1 MPELRL
7 ASTIRCRWPKT
18 SNCGND
24 TSGDIWTLPPA
35 LVTEKWQLWNN
46 NDGFEQL
53 KSSESRSV
61 GPDLI
66 DFWRNCS
73 WPHTSNLRIFAH
85 QRKSENHCHC
95 HRTGA
100 QEKGHYE
107 KRPIFDTFVYNPF
120 ILYDHWPYQ
129 LEQILL
135 IWYLSQAFSFIRNDI
150 LMKLT
155 QNWRNG
161 FIKNITFRLQVDA
174 VWLLRL

>member
-85 QRKSENHCHC
+85 QRKSENHCH
-95 HRTGA
+95 RTGA

-107 KRPIFDTFVYNPF
+107 KRPIFYTFVYNPF

-135 IWYLSQAFSFIRNDI
+135 IWYLSQAFSFRNDI

-161 FIKNITFRLQVDA
+161 FIKNITFRLQANA